1 MITHIITNELY
12 LSSAFLNEI
21 ERYDLFNQLCFR
33 FLFVSI
39 EPTSPHDIV
48 RPIHLRSCFHLD

>member
-12 LSSAFLNEI
+12 MCSAFLI
-21 ERYDLFNQLCFR
+21 EVERCDLLNQFCHR

-39 EPTSPHDIV
+39 VPPSSHDIV
-48 RPIHLRSCFHLD
+48 SPIHLRPSFH

>member
-12 LSSAFLNEI
+12 LCNAFLI
-21 ERYDLFNQLCFR
+21 EVERCDLLNQLCHR

-39 EPTSPHDIV
+39 EPTSPYDIV
-48 RPIHLRSCFHLD
+48 SPFHLRASFHLA